1 MVYVI
6 ENRGMLENAG
16 TLVGQRSLQWDMSI
30 VHPGLC
36 MRIGPY
42 SDSNSV
48 LEFVVDPTLDRGMG
62 DRYLVEEPS
71 TGNDIITKH
80 IFEK

>member
-1 MVYVI
+1 
-6 ENRGMLENAG
+6 MLENAG
-16 TLVGQRSLQWDMSI
+16 TLVGQRSLQWDLSTI
-30 VHPGLC
+30 HPGLC

-48 LEFVVDPTLDRGMG
+48 LEFVVDPNMDRGMG

-71 TGNDIITKH
+71 TGTV
-80 IFEK
+80 EL